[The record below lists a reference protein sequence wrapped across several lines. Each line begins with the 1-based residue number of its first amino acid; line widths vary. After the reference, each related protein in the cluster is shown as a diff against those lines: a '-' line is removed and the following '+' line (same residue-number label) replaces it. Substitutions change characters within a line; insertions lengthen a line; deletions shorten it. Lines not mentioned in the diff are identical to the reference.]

1 MTEEPVTAPEVAA
14 PPTGIASLD
23 AVLDL
28 VAGLDQR
35 PLSEHVAVFEQAH
48 AELRR
53 PLDQPP
59 ADLAAPPQTA

>member
-1 MTEEPVTAPEVAA
+1 MTEEPGATTAPA
-14 PPTGIASLD
+14 PPSTGIASLD

-28 VAGLDQR
+28 VAGLDEQ
-35 PLSEHVAVFEQAH
+35 PLAEHTAAFETAH

-59 ADLAAPPQTA
+59 AELGTSAPPD